1 MAFEGD
7 EGKFIME
14 LQKIDFLMKK
24 EKQLKKNNNNL
35 VKFRFKKR

>member
-7 EGKFIME
+7 EEKFFME
-14 LQKIDFLMKK
+14 LQKNDFIMKK
-24 EKQLKKNNNNL
+24 EKQFKKNNNNL